1 VRLAQWLGHQAR
13 CVALSVAFSDIAH
26 VKLTVSPA
34 AVKDMIVMSR
44 RDRNDIAAW
53 LKAGQ

>member
-1 VRLAQWLGHQAR
+1 LT
-13 CVALSVAFSDIAH
+13 LSVAFSDIAH

-53 LKAGQ
+53 LKPGQ

>member
-1 VRLAQWLGHQAR
+1 
-13 CVALSVAFSDIAH
+13 VALSVAFSDIAH

-44 RDRNDIAAW
+44 RDRDAIAAW